1 MTPVQKNRIDL
12 ATHPLWRPEDL
23 GKALP
28 DSAHAI
34 SVCLPT
40 WADTIAYEEEDPR
53 VISRLEAGYP
63 RFFFHPLVR
72 EIFSRCEERLA
83 GPGELCHVYPSRDA
97 AERCRAFLGVHAAGP
112 GRLRAIE
119 PEGLWAV
126 LFPEESLSAAKAI
139 WRHAGEGISSRR
151 AKAVLEGRRS
161 PDAVAAKETIR
172 RRLAD
177 AYAVGPEQV
186 FLFPTGMSAIFSV
199 LRAVQRMHP
208 NRESVEFG
216 FPYVDALKLQQKI
229 GPGVLFYP
237 RGNEADRVHL
247 EDRLEKQAVSA
258 IFCEF
263 PTNPLLTSPDLKS
276 LAELAERRRFPM
288 IVDDTI
294 GTTENVR
301 VFPYADVAVTSLT
314 KFFSGRGDVMGGS
327 AILNPESSFSPGL
340 AEIMAEEH
348 EDLLWGEDAL
358 LLANSSE
365 DLSERM
371 RAINRTAEQLCDF
384 LQRHALVERV
394 YYPKYSTPDLYAAS
408 TRPGGGFGGL
418 FSILLA
424 DAPERAPRFFDALR
438 ISKGP
443 NLGTV
448 FSLCCPYTLLAHYQE
463 LDFAERCGLS
473 RHLVRVSVGL
483 EEPDDLIDRF
493 DRALADL

>member
-1 MTPVQKNRIDL
+1 MTSLQKNGIDL
-12 ATHPLWRPEDL
+12 TAHPLWRPEDL
-23 GKALP
+23 GKAIP

-53 VISRLEAGYP
+53 VLSRLEAGYP

-83 GPGELCHVYPSRDA
+83 GPGELCLVYPSRDA

-112 GRLRAIE
+112 GRLRAME

-126 LFPEESLSAAKAI
+126 LFPEESLTAAKAI

-151 AKAVLEGRRS
+151 AKAVLEGRTE

-177 AYAVGPEQV
+177 AYAVGQEQV

-199 LRAVQRMHP
+199 LRAGQRLHP

-216 FPYVDALKLQQKI
+216 FPYVDVLKLQQKI
-229 GPGVLFYP
+229 GAGVLFYP

-247 EDRLEKQAVSA
+247 ENRLEKQAVSA

-276 LAELAERRRFPM
+276 LAELAERRRFPL

-294 GTTENVR
+294 GTTENIR
-301 VFPYADVAVTSLT
+301 VLPWADVAVTSLT
-314 KFFSGRGDVMGGS
+314 KFFSGSGNVMGGS
-327 AILNPESSFSPGL
+327 AIVNPESAFAPGL
-340 AEIMAEEH
+340 TEIMTEEY

-358 LLANSSE
+358 LLAHNSQ
-365 DLSERM
+365 DLDARM
-371 RAINRTAEQLCDF
+371 RAINRTAERLCDF
-384 LQRHALVERV
+384 LQRHPLVDRV
-394 YYPKYSTPDLYAAS
+394 YYPKYSTPDLYAACM
-408 TRPGGGFGGL
+408 RPGGGFGGL

-438 ISKGP
+438 VSKGP

-448 FSLCCPYTLLAHYQE
+448 FSLSCAYTLLAHYQE
-463 LDFAERCGLS
+463 LDFAERCGVP

-493 DRALADL
+493 DRALTGL